1 MKTII
6 SFLVLFFLFTVA
18 VSADELS
25 DKLQKNIEEQ
35 QRLMQAIQDAQT
47 QERSLK
53 QQMTYMDDQIRLTTL
68 KIDETSTKLER
79 LDSDIASLSGK
90 IVRLEDSLDKISQ
103 VLISRISTTY
113 KRGNMQNIDLLLS
126 ARGFTDVLTRLKY
139 IKVVQSHDKKLMYQM
154 EETKSNY
161 KEQKVTLEVKK
172 EEVELLQKQLQ
183 GYKSSLNQ
191 QRKDKEKLLEIT
203 KNDEVK
209 YQKLL
214 ADARKEQS
222 EIQNSINVVASTFS
236 KETAKHVK
244 RGDIIGVMG
253 NTGFSTGPH
262 LHFGV
267 YNYKLG
273 DPYIYDQ
280 NYLNPCDSFI
290 SCNTSNDSLG
300 NNKYQVPMNNP
311 TVSQWYGKT
320 SFSYVYR
327 NGLHVGV
334 DMYNND
340 DTLIRAA
347 EEGDAFFI
355 RGGQTAGNG
364 VIIYHNDNKMTLYW
378 HLQ

>member
-1 MKTII
+1 MKRIAVFF
-6 SFLVLFFLFTVA
+6 SFFLLFA
-18 VSADELS
+18 FSAYADELS
-25 DKLQKNIEEQ
+25 DRLKKNVDEQ
-35 QRLMQAIQDAQT
+35 SRLMQAIQDAQT

-68 KIDETSTKLER
+68 KIDETATKLES
-79 LDSDIASLSGK
+79 LNFDIASLSAK
-90 IVRLEDSLDKISQ
+90 IIRLEDSLDQISQ
-103 VLISRISTTY
+103 VLITRITATY
-113 KRGNMQNIDLLLS
+113 KRGNPKPIELIFSANGFSDLL
-126 ARGFTDVLTRLKY
+126 ARLKY

-161 KEQKVTLEVKK
+161 KEQKVVLEVKK

-183 GYKSSLNQ
+183 GYKNSLAQ
-191 QRKDKEKLLEIT
+191 QKKDKAKMLEIT
-203 KNDEVK
+203 KNDEAK

-214 ADARKEQS
+214 ADARREQS
-222 EIQNSINVVASTFS
+222 EIQNAISLVSATFS
-236 KETAKHVK
+236 KDTAKHVK

-262 LHFGV
+262 LHLGV

-280 NYLNPCDSFI
+280 NYLNPCDGFL

-300 NNKYQVPMNNP
+300 NGRYQVPMTSP
-311 TVSQWYGKT
+311 AVSQWFGKT

-327 NGLHVGV
+327 NGLHVGI

-364 VIIYHNDNKMTLYW
+364 VVIYHNDNKMTLYW